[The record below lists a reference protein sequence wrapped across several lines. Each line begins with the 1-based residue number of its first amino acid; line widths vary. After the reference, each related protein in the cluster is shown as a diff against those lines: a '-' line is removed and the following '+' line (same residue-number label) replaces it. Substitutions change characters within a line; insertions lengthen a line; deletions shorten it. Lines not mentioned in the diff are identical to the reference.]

1 MIHLLIK
8 LQVDD
13 PVGCVGVHWGAGLWG
28 MIATGL
34 FGMNGGVFRGGD
46 GNMLAYNLAAA
57 ICITLWSFGLTAI
70 IVSLSVFA
78 YLHNI
83 LSYFSPPPH
92 SCVVSLV

>member
-70 IVSLSVFA
+70 IVSRCIICIISH
-78 YLHNI
+78 YSH
-83 LSYFSPPPH
+83 YFFPNK
-92 SCVVSLV
+92 